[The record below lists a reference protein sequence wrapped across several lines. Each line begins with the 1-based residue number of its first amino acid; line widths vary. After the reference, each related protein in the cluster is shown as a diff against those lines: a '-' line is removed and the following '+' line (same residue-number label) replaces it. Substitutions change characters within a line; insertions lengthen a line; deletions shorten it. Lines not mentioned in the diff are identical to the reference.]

1 MHKKIVIFWLIALFF
16 LRINA
21 PLFAE
26 ETIENAELHNQLAY
40 SALKNG
46 DYKQAF
52 IEGKTAESLALK
64 EKNTIELA
72 RAISNIASTH
82 LYFGEYD
89 KALGMYLESLD
100 ISKKDNN
107 LDGIERALNNI
118 SAIYTRI
125 DRSEEALQ
133 YLLKLPVV
141 NGIERS
147 SHDQLVGY
155 ISLASRYREVG
166 NIEQAEKYI
175 GLAEAVAKFHP
186 EPFLEV
192 YLFLELAKLKKE
204 NNIISDSV
212 SYLKKA
218 LALTKR
224 ENFDELRVVIL
235 RNLAELHFHFNDL
248 QQAKLYALQ
257 ALDFSTELG
266 LPTEQEM
273 TYVNLILI
281 ERKLGNYKKALS
293 YVDLNKQ
300 LTERIKSAK
309 IQQLAEITKVDRNMA
324 ETEEKLRQSIQ
335 QREIAELKYERHKQL
350 QINTTILF
358 LIVIALISF
367 WFYRRNSRMA
377 LQRQIDKNAQL
388 QELDHLKDRILTNT
402 SHELRTPLNGIIG
415 LSEAILID
423 ANGTLD
429 EDTKSYV
436 RLIGKSGSQLSEI
449 INDILDLAQLRANK
463 MVFNNTTFKVNTLVT
478 DVVTLCQPLLGDRDI
493 RIKLAPLEPD
503 VEVCLDE
510 KRVRQIL
517 FNIVGNAIKFTKKGF
532 VKVSIEHNK
541 NWLQLTVEDTGI
553 GIPKDKIERIFE
565 GFEQVN
571 QSDTREQGGSG
582 LGLAICNQLLSALGG
597 TIAVSSEL
605 NKGTTMV
612 IKLPTEPAG

>member
-1 MHKKIVIFWLIALFF
+1 MHRTIAIFWLVALLFV
-16 LRINA
+16 LINA
-21 PLFAE
+21 PILAKE
-26 ETIENAELHNQLAY
+26 ALNNAEQHNQLAY
-40 SALKNG
+40 TALKNG
-46 DYKQAF
+46 DHKQAF
-52 IEGKTAESLALK
+52 IEGKTAESLAIR

-89 KALGMYLESLD
+89 KALEMYLESLD

-118 SAIYTRI
+118 SAIYVRI

-155 ISLASRYREVG
+155 ISLASRHREVG

-175 GLAEAVAKFHP
+175 GLAETVAKSHP

-192 YLFLELAKLKKE
+192 YLFLELAKLKRA
-204 NNIISDSV
+204 NNVISDSV
-212 SYLKKA
+212 RYLKKA
-218 LALTKR
+218 LTLTKR
-224 ENFDELRVVIL
+224 ESFHELRAVIL
-235 RNLAELHFHFNDL
+235 RNLSELHFHFNDL

-257 ALDFSTELG
+257 ALEFATQRS

-273 TYVNLILI
+273 GYENLVLI

-293 YVDLNKQ
+293 YIDLKKQ
-300 LTERIKSAK
+300 LTEVIKSAK

-335 QREIAELKYERHKQL
+335 QREIAELKYERHIQL
-350 QINTTILF
+350 QINASILF
-358 LIVIALISF
+358 LVVIALISF
-367 WFYRRNSRMA
+367 WFYRRNSRLT

-388 QELDHLKDRILTNT
+388 QELDLLKDRILTNT

-423 ANGTLD
+423 ANNTLD

-436 RLIGKSGSQLSEI
+436 RLIGKSGAQLSEI

-463 MVFNNTTFKVNTLVT
+463 MVFNNTTFKVNSLVT
-478 DVVTLCQPLLGDRDI
+478 DVMTLCQPLLGDRDI
-493 RIKLAPLEPD
+493 RLKLEPLED
-503 VEVCLDE
+503 DLEVCLDE

-517 FNIVGNAIKFTKKGF
+517 FNIVGNAIKFTKQGQ
-532 VKVSIEHNK
+532 VRVSIEN
-541 NWLQLTVEDTGI
+541 NDRWLQLTVEDTGI
-553 GIPKDKIERIFE
+553 GIPKNKLKRIFE

-597 TIAVSSEL
+597 TIEVSSEL
-605 NKGTTMV
+605 KKGTTMI
-612 IKLPTEPAG
+612 IKLPTKSSN